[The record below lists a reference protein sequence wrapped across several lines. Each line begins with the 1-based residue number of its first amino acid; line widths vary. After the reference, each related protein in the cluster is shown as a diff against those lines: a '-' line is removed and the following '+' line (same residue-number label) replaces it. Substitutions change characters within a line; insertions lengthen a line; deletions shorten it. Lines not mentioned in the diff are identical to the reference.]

1 MKTALFAV
9 FLALF
14 LATGVITLLG
24 LINKVHIE
32 KQYLSKLFFA
42 LILELTGAVLYLFAE
57 TDFYAVETEATVIPD
72 STQTLIPLAN
82 ALSQRF
88 PGETAASIEA
98 RLRLYDGIEMSHQQ
112 VEAEL
117 AEKNNQIAQL
127 LVEQAQLEAGMSLRA
142 EQIKLL
148 NNEMKARQE
157 AMAKLAKLEKKF
169 LVRMAELNS
178 RISEWGSSIN
188 LRWQPD
194 EKREVALMLQE
205 AFKEIG
211 FMETADLPNDDP
223 MTAHHIL
230 ERYQKMKR
238 FKEIGFLTPQVVAF
252 IIQDYLSPG
261 LVR

>member
-1 MKTALFAV
+1 MKTALFV
-9 FLALF
+9 VVLALF

-32 KQYLSKLFFA
+32 KQYLNKLFFA
-42 LILELTGAVLYLFAE
+42 LILELSGAVIYLFAG
-57 TDFYAVETEATVIPD
+57 TDFYAAEAQEVVSP
-72 STQTLIPLAN
+72 SQPLLSLAS
-82 ALSQRF
+82 ALNQRF

-98 RLRLYDGIEMSHQQ
+98 RLRLYDGIEQSLEQTQ
-112 VEAEL
+112 SEL
-117 AEKNNQIAQL
+117 DDKNL
-127 LVEQAQLEAGMSLRA
+127 EVTRLKVEQAQLSAEVNLRA
-142 EQIKLL
+142 DQIKLL

-157 AMAKLAKLEKKF
+157 AMAKLVKLEKKF

-188 LRWQPD
+188 FRWQPD

-211 FMETADLPNDDP
+211 FMETANLPNDDP
-223 MTAHHIL
+223 MTTHDIL
-230 ERYQKMKR
+230 VRYQKSKR

>member
-9 FLALF
+9 VLTLF
-14 LATGVITLLG
+14 LATGIITLLG

-32 KQYLSKLFFA
+32 KQYLNKLFFA
-42 LILELTGAVLYLFAE
+42 LILELSAAVLYLFNE
-57 TDFYAVETEATVIPD
+57 TDFYAVEAVVSPVGE
-72 STQTLIPLAN
+72 LMPLAN
-82 ALSQRF
+82 ALNQRF

-98 RLRLYDGIEMSHQQ
+98 RLRLYDGIEQSLTLAQIELVQ
-112 VEAEL
+112 KDDEVDQLLAEQAELEAE
-117 AEKNNQIAQL
+117 IT
-127 LVEQAQLEAGMSLRA
+127 LRA

-148 NNEMKARQE
+148 NNEMKARQV
-157 AMAKLAKLEKKF
+157 AMAKLTRLEKKF

-188 LRWQPD
+188 FQWQPD
-194 EKREVALMLQE
+194 EKREVALLLQE

-211 FMETADLPNDDP
+211 FMTTSNLPNDDP
-223 MTAHHIL
+223 MVTHEIL
-230 ERYQKMKR
+230 VRYQKKKR